1 MQTLFQELD
10 DTKNGSHEGK
20 DACPCAQVLV
30 PYPIDKSYSYKVP
43 EDMHVVPGQYVT
55 VPLGS
60 REVVGVV
67 WDEANDQG
75 APDVNP
81 DKLKQIISVH
91 DFTPLSHIH
100 RKFIEWVA
108 HYTMSPLGFVLKMT
122 LSVPGALDPA
132 KPMKGY
138 RISASARQADK
149 DKLYKNLSPQRQAV
163 LNAMTDG
170 QSRRASEIAERAGC
184 SAGVVKGMVS
194 KNLLEPVDIYSQ
206 APCRYP
212 DPEFGGVDLSD
223 MQAAAASHIAQE
235 VKAANYNVS
244 VLDGVTGA
252 GKTEVYFEAVA
263 AALEE
268 DKQALI
274 LLPEIALSNA
284 FWSRFQKRFG
294 CKPALWHSHLSA
306 GQRKR
311 TWRGVAEGET
321 KVVVGARSALFLP
334 FRDLGLI
341 IVDEEHDPAYKQ
353 EDHVIYNARDMAI
366 VRAHLGSFPIS
377 LVSATPSLET
387 IANAWSGRYDHLHL
401 PQRHGAAKLPDVEVI
416 DLKAD
421 KPERQKFI
429 APGLVEI
436 IAQTM
441 AAGEQ
446 SLLFLNRR
454 GYAPLTVCKSC
465 GYRYECPRCTAWLVE
480 HKRTGRLH
488 CHHCGYATRTPTS
501 CASCGDDDSLI
512 ACGPGVE
519 RVHEEIKEYFPE
531 ARIAVLTSDL
541 MTDHEKMRQT
551 LDAII
556 NHDIDIIIGT
566 QIIAKGHHFP
576 LLTCVGV
583 VDADLGLKGGDLRAA
598 ERTFQLLHQV
608 AGRAGR
614 AERPGHV
621 YLQTFIPENK
631 VMQALTANDR
641 DVFYDIETGE
651 REDAHMPPF
660 SRLVGIIVSGKDE
673 QLVMDVAKRLGRV
686 SPQAPG
692 IRTLGPAEAPLYRL
706 RGNYRRRLLVQADK
720 NLDVQKAV
728 AHWIGN
734 EKIPS
739 SIRVYIDVDPQ
750 SFL

>member
-1 MQTLFQELD
+1 MQTLFQELE
-10 DTKNGSHEGK
+10 DTK
-20 DACPCAQVLV
+20 DANSGDKAANACAQVLV
-30 PYPIDKSYSYKVP
+30 PFPIDKSYSYKIP
-43 EDMHVVPGQYVT
+43 EDMEVFPGQCVT

-67 WDEANDQG
+67 WDEPS
-75 APDVNP
+75 APDP
-81 DKLKQIISVH
+81 DLKLDKLKQIISVH
-91 DFTPLSHIH
+91 DFTPLSGTH

-122 LSVPGALDPA
+122 LSVPGALEPP
-132 KPMKGY
+132 KPIQGY
-138 RISASARQADK
+138 KISDTARAADK
-149 DKLYKNLSPQRQAV
+149 DVLYKNLSPQRRKV
-163 LNAMTDG
+163 LDVMRDG
-170 QSRRASEIAERAGC
+170 VTRRASEIAELAGC
-184 SAGVVKGMVS
+184 SSGVVKGLVE
-194 KNLLEPVDIYSQ
+194 KNLMEPVDVYSQ
-206 APCRYP
+206 APCRHP
-212 DPEFGGVDLSD
+212 RADFGGVDLSE
-223 MQAAAASHIAQE
+223 MQEAAAEHVQE
-235 VKAANYNVS
+235 YVRAGEYNVS

-263 AALEE
+263 AAIEQ

-274 LLPEIALSNA
+274 MLPEIALSNA
-284 FWSRFQKRFG
+284 FWARFQKRFG
-294 CKPALWHSHLSA
+294 CKPALWHSSLSA

-334 FRDLGLI
+334 YRDLGLI
-341 IVDEEHDPAYKQ
+341 IIDEEHDPAYKQ

-366 VRAHLGSFPIS
+366 VRAHLGKFPVS

-387 IANAWSGRYDHLHL
+387 ITNAWGGRYDHLHL
-401 PQRHGAAKLPDVEVI
+401 PQRHGAAKMPDIHLV
-416 DLKAD
+416 DMKQD

-429 APGLVEI
+429 APSLIET
-436 IAQTM
+436 IAETM
-441 AAGEQ
+441 AKGEQ

-488 CHHCGYATRTPTS
+488 CHHCGYATRTPKD

-519 RVHEEIKEYFPE
+519 RVYEEIKDYFPE

-541 MTDHEKMRQT
+541 MIDHEQMRAT
-551 LDAII
+551 LDSII

-576 LLTCVGV
+576 LLTCVIV
-583 VDADLGLKGGDLRAA
+583 VDSDLGLQGGDLRAA

-621 YLQTFIPENK
+621 YLQTFIPDNK
-631 VMQALTANDR
+631 VMQALTAHDR
-641 DVFYDIETGE
+641 DVFYDIEAGE
-651 REDAHMPPF
+651 RDAAHMPPF

-673 QLVMDVAKRLGRV
+673 QLVLDVARGLGRI
-686 SPQAPG
+686 SPQAAG

-720 NLDVQKAV
+720 NLDVQKTV
-728 AHWIGN
+728 EQWIGSY
-734 EKIPS
+734 KVPS
-739 SIRVYIDVDPQ
+739 SVRVYIDVDPQ